1 MQKYVIIIAK
11 SRKELFSLFMKQNS
25 DDSAAPYHS
34 KKIKNSENLK
44 KFKNRQVLN
53 KKFLMI
59 IAVNLNCKKG
69 FFEL

>member
-1 MQKYVIIIAK
+1 
-11 SRKELFSLFMKQNS
+11 MKQNS